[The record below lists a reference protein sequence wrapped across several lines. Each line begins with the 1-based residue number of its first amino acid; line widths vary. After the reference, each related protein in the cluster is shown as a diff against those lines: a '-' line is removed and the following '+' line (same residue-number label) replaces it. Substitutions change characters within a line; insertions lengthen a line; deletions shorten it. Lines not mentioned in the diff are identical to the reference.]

1 MVWPTLLALGGAATA
16 AAPTI
21 IGSKG
26 ELSGPS
32 LPGNPSNK
40 LSTQD
45 QLAYLNSLQPSEQ
58 AITNTTTA
66 PDKALDITP
75 SIYVDS
81 AGNYKIGLT
90 PQTQELITLKKQE
103 DTPQVTT
110 PTAQKNAVA
119 TPSTDID
126 ALVKA
131 TLRGNYGNGADRK
144 KALGANYD
152 AVQKAINSMNL
163 PKASG
168 SKTSKAKEPSVVENL
183 NKNSGNWMDTL
194 NSLLPYLALAL
205 GTGAGAYYLGRRS

>member
-21 IGSKG
+21 IGNKDNF
-26 ELSGPS
+26 SGPS
-32 LPGNPSNK
+32 LPGNPSNA

-45 QLAYLNSLQPSEQ
+45 QIAYLNSLQPSEQ
-58 AITNTTTA
+58 AVTNTTTA

-81 AGNYKIGLT
+81 AGNYRIGLT
-90 PQTQELITLKKQE
+90 PQPQELIALKK

-110 PTAQKNAVA
+110 TPTTTQTKTVA

-126 ALVKA
+126 SLVKA
-131 TLRGNYGNGADRK
+131 TLRGDYGNGADRK

-152 AVQKAINSMNL
+152 AVQKAINGMNL

-168 SKTSKAKEPSVVENL
+168 SKTSKVKESSVAENL